1 MFMTQTQ
8 PTVAPVRPAGRPSV
22 VRPTRRGL
30 TILISVL
37 LGIAVAVLW
46 SAQLVDDDIG
56 VNVANGLLGRNAANA
71 DLASTVTGLLFAFIT
86 GIAGT
91 FTACNVAVFS
101 AIAPMVQDQDTLSGR
116 LRLALRPLGWLAV
129 GAVVV
134 AGGYGAIGARL
145 GTRIPQLSTK
155 TVGNHVPVRLLQ
167 SVVVFGSIGLVML
180 YLGLAALR
188 VVPDPLGRLS
198 GRWPHAPQLVM
209 GALIGGFLIGRPWPL
224 FHKMFLHAASTHNVL
239 YGAAAFV
246 LVAVGNLLLMAVL
259 YLLLAASRF
268 PQWLRTKA
276 SRVSTVSAAAWL
288 IGGAFTIVYWV
299 VRLPAHFGYG
309 WFPTMP
315 WHCGVV

>member
-8 PTVAPVRPAGRPSV
+8 PTVAPVRPASRPSV

-134 AGGYGAIGARL
+134 AGGYGAIGAWL

-167 SVVVFGSIGLVML
+167 SVERGFPRFWWTIAGSG
-180 YLGLAALR
+180 
-188 VVPDPLGRLS
+188 
-198 GRWPHAPQLVM
+198 
-209 GALIGGFLIGRPWPL
+209 
-224 FHKMFLHAASTHNVL
+224 
-239 YGAAAFV
+239 
-246 LVAVGNLLLMAVL
+246 
-259 YLLLAASRF
+259 
-268 PQWLRTKA
+268 
-276 SRVSTVSAAAWL
+276 
-288 IGGAFTIVYWV
+288 
-299 VRLPAHFGYG
+299 
-309 WFPTMP
+309 
-315 WHCGVV
+315 C